1 MNDRRDSS
9 LWHLAGSSVVMLWIF
24 FKMAIVLRLQIANIN
39 INKKICSSRVVVTV
53 NCVHH
58 TSQRIRLERQL
69 KIQWRCYGYLLV
81 ALVNYWIEQINHRM
95 RYALPHW
102 FEFSLI
108 WCRLKMELYN
118 FRPCSSVCC
127 IPWCYLLP
135 IQFRNYLCIVC
146 DSIVILCSNE
156 LRS

>member
-1 MNDRRDSS
+1 MNDRDSS

-53 NCVHH
+53 NCVYH

-81 ALVNYWIEQINHRM
+81 ALVNYWIEQINPRM

-108 WCRLKMELYN
+108 WCRLKMELYI
-118 FRPCSSVCC
+118 FRPCSSVLHPMLLYSSNS
-127 IPWCYLLP
+127 IPELP
-135 IQFRNYLCIVC
+135 RFIVC
-146 DSIVILCSNE
+146 DPIVILCSNE
-156 LRS
+156 FRS